1 MSVSLPFQII
11 NIPYGSNTFIK
22 SKFNLGGLFFNFFV
36 NFLQFSK
43 SDKNAFLAGLL
54 KNVSLP
60 TSSRKKFNLRP
71 VFNLHFPS
79 NCHLSSNSWS
89 PFLQVDPDDKAVNK
103 IAKVVPNPRPP
114 KISNLNFEIL
124 CTKDEIDFCSVP
136 FASC

>member
-1 MSVSLPFQII
+1 MGPTRLQKLD
-11 NIPYGSNTFIK
+11 FIWG
-22 SKFNLGGLFFNFFV
+22 FIFFNFSL

-60 TSSRKKFNLRP
+60 TSSPKKKFNLRP

-114 KISNLNFEIL
+114 KI
-124 CTKDEIDFCSVP
+124 V
-136 FASC
+136 